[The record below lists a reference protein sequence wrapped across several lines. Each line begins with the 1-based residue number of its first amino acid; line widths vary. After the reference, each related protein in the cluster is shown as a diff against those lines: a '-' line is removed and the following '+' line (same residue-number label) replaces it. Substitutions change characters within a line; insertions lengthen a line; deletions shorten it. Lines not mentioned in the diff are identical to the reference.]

1 MSFFCGLYEFSFVQK
16 NYAMDNSIRR
26 NYALREYDIKET
38 PQGRQQVFSI
48 KFLKKNGELV
58 FLPKAV
64 ASGLKMNMKE
74 NRMRGV
80 VAIDD
85 KGDKIGH
92 IYPVNIDL
100 IMEWNGKQ
108 IVL

>member
-1 MSFFCGLYEFSFVQK
+1 LFKTKSVM
-16 NYAMDNSIRR
+16 ADSIRR

-38 PQGRQQVFSI
+38 PQGRQKTFSI

-64 ASGLKMNMKE
+64 ASGLSMNMKD

-85 KGDKIGH
+85 RGDKIGH
-92 IYPVNIDL
+92 VYPVNIDL
-100 IMEWNGKQ
+100 IIEWNDKQ

>member
-1 MSFFCGLYEFSFVQK
+1 M
-16 NYAMDNSIRR
+16 ADSIRR

-38 PQGRQQVFSI
+38 PQGRQKTFSI

-64 ASGLKMNMKE
+64 ASGLSMNMKD

-85 KGDKIGH
+85 RGDKIGH
-92 IYPVNIDL
+92 VYPVNIDL
-100 IMEWNGKQ
+100 IIEWNDKQ

>member
-1 MSFFCGLYEFSFVQK
+1 MAE
-16 NYAMDNSIRR
+16 SIRR

-38 PQGRQQVFSI
+38 PQGRQQIFSI

-64 ASGLKMNMKE
+64 ASGLPFNMKD

-80 VAIDD
+80 VAIDG
-85 KGDKIGH
+85 KGDKMGH

-100 IMEWNGKQ
+100 ILEWNGKQ

>member
-1 MSFFCGLYEFSFVQK
+1 M
-16 NYAMDNSIRR
+16 ADSIRR
-26 NYALREYDIKET
+26 NYALREYDVKET
-38 PQGRQQVFSI
+38 PQGRQNIFSI

-64 ASGLKMNMKE
+64 ASGLSMNMKD

-100 IMEWNGKQ
+100 IIEWNNKQ
-108 IVL
+108 IVM

>member
-1 MSFFCGLYEFSFVQK
+1 MV
-16 NYAMDNSIRR
+16 DSIRR
-26 NYALREYDIKET
+26 NIALREYDIKET
-38 PQGRQQVFSI
+38 PQGRQSVFSI
-48 KFLKKNGELV
+48 KFIKKNGEIV
-58 FLPKAV
+58 FLPRAV
-64 ASGLKMNMKE
+64 ASGLSFNMKD

-100 IMEWNGKQ
+100 IIEWNGKQ

>member
-1 MSFFCGLYEFSFVQK
+1 M
-16 NYAMDNSIRR
+16 ADSIRR

-48 KFLKKNGELV
+48 KFLKKNGELI
-58 FLPKAV
+58 FLPRAV
-64 ASGLKMNMKE
+64 ASGLSMNMKD

-80 VAIDD
+80 VAIDV

-100 IMEWNGKQ
+100 IIEWNGKQ

>member
-1 MSFFCGLYEFSFVQK
+1 M
-16 NYAMDNSIRR
+16 ADSIRR

-64 ASGLKMNMKE
+64 ATGLSMNMKD

-80 VAIDD
+80 VAIDGN
-85 KGDKIGH
+85 GDSIGH

>member
-1 MSFFCGLYEFSFVQK
+1 M
-16 NYAMDNSIRR
+16 ADSIRR

-48 KFLKKNGELV
+48 KFLKKNGELI
-58 FLPKAV
+58 FLPRAV
-64 ASGLKMNMKE
+64 ASGLSMNMKD

-80 VAIDD
+80 VAIDNR
-85 KGDKIGH
+85 GDKIGH
-92 IYPVNIDL
+92 VYPVNIDL
-100 IMEWNGKQ
+100 IIEWNGKQ